1 MRAQHT
7 ESRRDSILHQA
18 SPRWKLAATLVIV
31 AGTVM
36 LPRRPD
42 LLYWLPAGLLAC
54 GWAVSRMP
62 VAHAVRRMLIAQ
74 VFILSVALLSAFSP
88 ATLPTA
94 LGTVVKS
101 NLCVFAMVL
110 LTWTTPFQ
118 QILQE
123 MRRWRLPP
131 IMLTNLALMYRY
143 LPVLTEESRRMQRA
157 RASRTFGRGR
167 RLAWHSISVIL
178 GQLFIRSAARAERIY
193 LAMCA
198 RGWK

>member
-1 MRAQHT
+1 
-7 ESRRDSILHQA
+7 
-18 SPRWKLAATLVIV
+18 
-31 AGTVM
+31 
-36 LPRRPD
+36 
-42 LLYWLPAGLLAC
+42 
-54 GWAVSRMP
+54 MP

-157 RASRTFGRGR
+157 RVSRTFGRGR